1 MCDNNDVK
9 DLEMLDGADE
19 NIVYLEDENG
29 EEVAFEFLDIVE
41 LDSEEYVVLLPVDD
55 SEDGVVI
62 LKFDGEDGDT
72 ENYTGVEDDET
83 LAKVF
88 EIFKERFKDVF
99 DFDE

>member
-1 MCDNNDVK
+1 
-9 DLEMLDGADE
+9 MLDGADE